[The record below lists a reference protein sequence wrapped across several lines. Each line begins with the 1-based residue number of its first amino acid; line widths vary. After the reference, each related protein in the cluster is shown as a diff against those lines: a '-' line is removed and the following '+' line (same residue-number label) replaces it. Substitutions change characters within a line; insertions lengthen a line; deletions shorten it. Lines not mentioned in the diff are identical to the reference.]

1 MKKLYLGI
9 KGHILCI
16 DGKTGREQWRT
27 KLRSSTI
34 TNVVFDGESLHAYSN
49 GYLFALNPNT
59 GDILWENSLDG
70 LGYGFCIIATEG
82 ASSYIQSAS
91 AIQAQQAAAAAAAT
105 TSAAAA
111 SSASAN
117 S

>member
-34 TNVVFDGESLHAYSN
+34 TNVVFDGDSLHAYSN
-49 GYLFALNPNT
+49 GHLFALNPNT

-70 LGYGFCIIATEG
+70 LGYGFCIIVTEG
-82 ASSYIQSAS
+82 SSSYIQSAS
-91 AIQAQQAAAAAAAT
+91 AIQAQQAAAAAA

-111 SSASAN
+111 SSTSAS